1 MKKKVYAVIILGCVA
16 LTLAGF
22 LLYPKIENYIYRM
35 QLDRANAETMKQ
47 IGSTDV
53 INQSITKSIEQSA
66 VQPLIP
72 EKAYLIV
79 PSFCQSPFPTE
90 ESWHIH
96 HASCEEA
103 AVLQAVYYF
112 NGIKTIDLDRVDST
126 LKDMIAWQEK
136 HFGVHKDI
144 HADSVKMMMMGYFG
158 YKDDEIKIIRDATI
172 LDIKQAIAQ
181 GYPVVAPTY
190 GRTLNNPYYKPPG
203 PEYHMVTIIGYTND
217 RIITNDVG
225 TKRGKDFSYPI
236 DVFKKAMDR
245 EGGDIVI
252 LMPHSGIPSD
262 SSKI

>member
-1 MKKKVYAVIILGCVA
+1 MKKKLYTLIALGCVA

-22 LLYPKIENYIYRM
+22 LLYPKIESYFYRL
-35 QLDRANAETMKQ
+35 QLDQANAETMKE
-47 IGSTDV
+47 IASVAVT
-53 INQSITKSIEQSA
+53 NQSISKSIEESA
-66 VQPLIP
+66 VKPLIP
-72 EKAYLIV
+72 DKAYLIV

-112 NGIKTIDLDRVDST
+112 NGVTTVDLTRVDST

-136 HFGVHKDI
+136 HFGLHKDI
-144 HADSVKMMMMGYFG
+144 HADSVKMMMRGYFG

-172 LDIKQAIAQ
+172 LDIKQAVAQ

-190 GRTLNNPYYKPPG
+190 GRMLNNPYYKPPG
-203 PEYHMVTIIGYTND
+203 PEYHMVTVIGYTHD

-225 TKRGKDFSYPI
+225 TKRGKDFSYPV
-236 DVFKKAMDR
+236 DVFKNAMDR

-252 LMPHSGIPSD
+252 LMPHRGVPSD